1 MKRFPMIITGKAIS
15 LRAWTVLGGH
25 LIWSRLSISRTDT
38 CRGGWQRQAGSL
50 VTYQCGVQI
59 IRREKFS
66 IKICFFDIVLFPAF
80 AYNIVARRFTVCGME
95 TLFIQARFTMYG
107 RETLFTS
114 LRRKP
119 EAFFGKTSFDGLIG
133 DSLELRNCALKYNS
147 GHSISNNGRIIL
159 LSCNA
164 VKTFGI
170 DIRNLI

>member
-1 MKRFPMIITGKAIS
+1 M
-15 LRAWTVLGGH
+15 
-25 LIWSRLSISRTDT
+25 T
-38 CRGGWQRQAGSL
+38 CRGGWPRQAGSL
-50 VTYQCGVQI
+50 VTDQCGVQI

-95 TLFIQARFTMYG
+95 TLFIQTRFTMYG

-114 LRRKP
+114 LRCEP

-147 GHSISNNGRIIL
+147 GHSARAYSRVENRIKNEKGLAPNLQKKFYLKQRTNNSIIL
-159 LSCNA
+159 
-164 VKTFGI
+164 
-170 DIRNLI
+170 